1 MHTFL
6 RMSVSLI
13 FISVGFGKPCS
24 KRNRFMSRVEMGYIT
39 DLKST
44 EICDAFL
51 PLLCNDLSYRRR
63 CQRQAVPEHK
73 RRYAPQ
79 MRHQH
84 TAHAK
89 MTEKCKR
96 LVTFPLH
103 TVVRTISTTYPYC
116 SSSLSNSPVTLS
128 YVSTRSEL
136 QLISVVLHFF

>member
-13 FISVGFGKPCS
+13 FIPVGFGKPCS
-24 KRNRFMSRVEMGYIT
+24 KRNRFMSRVEMGYIA
-39 DLKST
+39 DLKPT

-84 TAHAK
+84 TTHAK
-89 MTEKCKR
+89 MAEKCKR

-103 TVVRTISTTYPYC
+103 TVVRTISD
-116 SSSLSNSPVTLS
+116 
-128 YVSTRSEL
+128 
-136 QLISVVLHFF
+136 ISVLFQQSVKLSRNPVIYFDKIRITADLRCSPFF